1 MGVTIHYHGQLADP
15 SRIEDFEDRVL
26 DLVLELGGQVQLWR
40 TSASTGSERIVRGVI
55 ATIEPGQE
63 PLWLVVSP
71 EGKLLHFADLED
83 AEQHPIDGISYCS
96 TKTQYGSPVGHVA
109 IVELLRALKAEF
121 IPDLHVS
128 DEGDYWETGDL
139 RNLAQKL
146 GYLNRMIDSVAA
158 GLESHPLNSEAA
170 EDLDIL
176 ATRIER
182 VVRIAHQT
190 ISRPAEHPP
199 VGPVAD
205 SPFVDAPW
213 TETDWDEAFRAN
225 RRQQERIQRA
235 VEERMQAGDSTEEA
249 LRAAFDAE
257 LGAFADDSPERWE
270 SEQGDEEEA
279 EEEPTEA
286 WQESAETPPE
296 DSTFIHVERH
306 PLLKRTTKLLVAA
319 MRQLEDRESPA
330 IDPFMQ
336 GLMDLNGGL
345 AQALDD
351 EEEVAEG
358 WQDSDDDETD
368 AGLIIVQLKR
378 ALRGAAFAKGSL
390 YNLDD
395 GLLAAET
402 SKEFHAVLVEISSE
416 IVERLREARKRMNGS
431 SF

>member
-1 MGVTIHYHGQLADP
+1 MGVTIHYHGELADP

-26 DLVLELGGQVQLWR
+26 DLILELGGQVQLWR
-40 TSASTGSERIVRGVI
+40 TSASAESERIVRGVI

-63 PLWLVVSP
+63 SLWLVVSP

-83 AEQHPIDGISYCS
+83 AEKHPIDGISYCS

-109 IVELLRALKAEF
+109 IIELLRALKAEF
-121 IPDLHVS
+121 IPELHVS
-128 DEGDYWETGDL
+128 DEGDYWETENL

-146 GYLNRMIDSVAA
+146 GYLNRVIDSVSA
-158 GLESHPLNSEAA
+158 GLTEHPLSSEAA

-176 ATRIER
+176 TTRIER

-213 TETDWDEAFRAN
+213 NEADWDDAFRAN

-249 LRAAFDAE
+249 LRAAFRTE
-257 LGAFADDSPERWE
+257 LGAFADREPAEWE
-270 SEQGDEEEA
+270 EEEA

-286 WQESAETPPE
+286 WQESADTPPD

-306 PLLKRTTKLLVAA
+306 PLLKRATKLLVAA
-319 MRQLEDRESPA
+319 MRQLENRESPA
-330 IDPFMQ
+330 INPFMQ

-345 AQALDD
+345 AQAL
-351 EEEVAEG
+351 EEEEEDAEG
-358 WQDSDDDETD
+358 WQDSDDDDALD
-368 AGLIIVQLKR
+368 AGLITVQLKR

-390 YNLDD
+390 FNLDD
-395 GLLAAET
+395 TLLAAET
-402 SKEFHAVLVEISSE
+402 SKEFHAVLDEISSE
-416 IVERLREARKRMNGS
+416 IVERLRDARKRLGKS
-431 SF
+431 W